1 MTNIIIGLF
10 TVLIKH
16 LAHNNRTC
24 YFQSVLGHIFVEGT
38 PSAKVKP
45 GKLYVISSSVFQYCC
60 WPWVIHLLWQ
70 YKTYISYEL
79 HKSICIFISIKISRT
94 CAILFFLNTTSVQ
107 KHIFAKLIGKKRE
120 IVCTS
125 AFMFKIEGFLRAI
138 SPVSAYISSSLNKDR
153 LTHSEIQLK
162 VLPLSHT

>member
-94 CAILFFLNTTSVQ
+94 CAIFFFFKYHECSKTHLCKTNWQKKGDSMYLSFYVQ
-107 KHIFAKLIGKKRE
+107 NR
-120 IVCTS
+120 
-125 AFMFKIEGFLRAI
+125 R
-138 SPVSAYISSSLNKDR
+138 VSQSSLPYFCIH
-153 LTHSEIQLK
+153 LF
-162 VLPLSHT
+162 